1 MRSGR
6 IRESDAQKVSRK
18 ALRVALTHRHSFASA
33 FPQIAEERASTTIPI
48 YSAGSRASKSLE
60 KGPGS
65 LEESRST
72 FDPPAGV
79 SMLVDGEMVFDED
92 EDDPSYPTPLF
103 ESALVNL
110 QKGKPALIAKA
121 SDIPAATSADIGLR
135 LPVQAI
141 DVRGRYLC
149 T

>member
-1 MRSGR
+1 
-6 IRESDAQKVSRK
+6 
-18 ALRVALTHRHSFASA
+18 
-33 FPQIAEERASTTIPI
+33 
-48 YSAGSRASKSLE
+48 
-60 KGPGS
+60 
-65 LEESRST
+65 
-72 FDPPAGV
+72 
-79 SMLVDGEMVFDED
+79 MLVDGEMVFDED